1 MILEEKRIPS
11 SEYVNHDWYLAL
23 LKSGWFVNDWDS
35 KTDELICLRLDAV
48 YPRLTIQQASLSKY
62 RSVED
67 LTQEQIEILQKDIRK
82 ND

>member
-1 MILEEKRIPS
+1 MTQEQKRIPS